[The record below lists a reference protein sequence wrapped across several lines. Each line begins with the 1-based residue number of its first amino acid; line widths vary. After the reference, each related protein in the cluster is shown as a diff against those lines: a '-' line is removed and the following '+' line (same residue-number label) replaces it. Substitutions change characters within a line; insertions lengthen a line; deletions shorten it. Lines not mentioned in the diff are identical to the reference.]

1 MLVTQFY
8 RYKMTRTAGAPGE
21 MGKLSDA
28 KMLGGIGS
36 ILQIIPFLSII
47 GYILTLIAVKYV
59 SDEVQDGSIF
69 SNMLYAVVTGIIGVA
84 VGASV
89 FFFGALSSIY
99 TGGVSAI
106 GGAIGFLA
114 IAWIALIIS
123 ALFVRRA
130 FEGMANKLGVGTF
143 RTAGLLYFIGALLTI
158 ILIGFLLLFVAYILQ
173 VVAFFSIND
182 SGQMVPAQPQAMAQA
197 GLKCCASCGAQMTS
211 SATFCP
217 KCGAKQL

>member
-1 MLVTQFY
+1 MS
-8 RYKMTRTAGAPGE
+8 RTTGAPGE
-21 MGKLSDA
+21 MGKLGDA
-28 KMLGGIGS
+28 KTLGGIGS
-36 ILQIIPFLSII
+36 ILQIIPFLSIV

-59 SDEVQDGSIF
+59 SDEVQDSSIF
-69 SNMLYAVVTGIIGVA
+69 SNMLYAVITGIIGVA

-89 FFFGALSSIY
+89 FFFGALASVT
-99 TGGVSAI
+99 TGGIGAI
-106 GGAIGFLA
+106 GGFIGFLV

-158 ILIGFLLLFVAYILQ
+158 VLVGFILLFVAYILQ

-182 SGQMVPAQPQAMAQA
+182 SRQMAPAQPQAMAQA
-197 GLKCCASCGAQMTS
+197 GVKYCVTCGAQMAS
-211 SATFCP
+211 AATFCP
-217 KCGAKQL
+217 KCGAKQP

>member
-1 MLVTQFY
+1 
-8 RYKMTRTAGAPGE
+8 

-36 ILQIIPFLSII
+36 ILQIIPFLSIV
-47 GYILTLIAVKYV
+47 GYILTLIAVKFV
-59 SDEVQDGSIF
+59 SDEVHDGLIF
-69 SNMLYAVVTGIIGVA
+69 SNMLYAVIAGIIGVA

-106 GGAIGFLA
+106 GGVIGFLA
-114 IAWIALIIS
+114 IAWIALIVS
-123 ALFVRRA
+123 SLFIRRA
-130 FEGMANKLGVGTF
+130 FDGMANRLGVGTF
-143 RTAGLLYFIGALLTI
+143 RTAGTLYFVGALLTI
-158 ILIGFLLLFVAYILQ
+158 VLVGFLLLFVAYILQ

-182 SGQMVPAQPQAMAQA
+182 SGVATQPQVQSMAQP
-197 GLKCCASCGAQMTS
+197 GFKYCSNCGAQMST

-217 KCGAKQL
+217 KCGAKQS